1 MRRVFVLPFA
11 FAIMAAMPAAAQQ
24 SLGDVAGS
32 IKLKRPEGEAVVV
45 DGSSLARTSGPSRSS
60 LSGDLEVVLTDSRD
74 IARDLA
80 AILENLPRITSYIYS
95 DEQRAQLEGFAF
107 ALDTARNNVAM
118 FFGVEGVQDVVEKA
132 ESGVAEAQQ
141 ALASAQAAV
150 ARASWVPNDVR
161 RLAEHGAKLLDDA
174 LADLRKVE
182 RAGAAAQ
189 TPPPIDPIAAD
200 ASIRGLCGQ
209 SAAEGSDRS
218 RECVARQRAA
228 IDNIMGRSALASGV
242 DEPAFNTI
250 RNQCRAEW
258 VHDFVARDGCER
270 RRVAAAGRVQ

>member
-1 MRRVFVLPFA
+1 MRRVFVLLFA
-11 FAIMAAMPAAAQQ
+11 FALMAAMPAAAQQ

-32 IKLKRPEGEAVVV
+32 IKLKRSEGEPVVV

-60 LSGDLEVVLTDSRD
+60 LSGDLEAVLTDSRD
-74 IARDLA
+74 TARDLA
-80 AILENLPRITSYIYS
+80 AMLENLPRITSYIYS
-95 DEQRAQLEGFAF
+95 DEQRAQLEGFGF

-118 FFGVEGVQDVVEKA
+118 FFGVEGLQDVVEKA
-132 ESGVAEAQQ
+132 ESGIAEAQQ
-141 ALASAQAAV
+141 ALASAEAAV

-174 LADLRKVE
+174 LADLRKLQ

-189 TPPPIDPIAAD
+189 TPPLIDPIAAD

-209 SAAEGSDRS
+209 SAAEGSDRY
-218 RECVARQRAA
+218 RECESRQRAA
-228 IDNIMGRSALASGV
+228 IENIRGRSALASGL
-242 DEPAFNTI
+242 DEAAFNTI
-250 RNQCRAEW
+250 RNQCRTEW

-270 RRVAAAGRVQ
+270 RRVASAGGR

>member
-1 MRRVFVLPFA
+1 MRRVLVLLFA
-11 FAIMAAMPAAAQQ
+11 SAMMAAMPAAAQQ

-32 IKLKRPEGEAVVV
+32 IKLKRPQGEAVVV
-45 DGSSLARTSGPSRSS
+45 DGSSLTRTSGPSRSS
-60 LSGDLEVVLTDSRD
+60 LSGDLEAVLTDSRD
-74 IARDLA
+74 AARDLA
-80 AILENLPRITSYIYS
+80 AMLEDLPRITRYQYS
-95 DEQRAQLEGFAF
+95 DEQRARLEELAF
-107 ALDTARNNVAM
+107 GLETARNNVAM
-118 FFGVEGVQDVVEKA
+118 FFGVEGVQDIVEKA

-150 ARASWVPNDVR
+150 GSASWVPNDVR

-174 LADLRKVE
+174 LADLRKLQ

-189 TPPPIDPIAAD
+189 TPPTIDPIAAD

-209 SAAEGSDRS
+209 SSAEGSDRH
-218 RECVARQRAA
+218 RECDARQRAA
-228 IDNIMGRSALASGV
+228 IDNIMGRSALASGL
-242 DEPAFNTI
+242 DDAAFNTI

-270 RRVAAAGRVQ
+270 RRVASAGGR

>member
-1 MRRVFVLPFA
+1 MRRVFVLLFA
-11 FAIMAAMPAAAQQ
+11 FAVIAAIPAAAQQ

-45 DGSSLARTSGPSRSS
+45 DGSSLTRTSGPSRSS
-60 LSGDLEVVLTDSRD
+60 LSADLEAVLADSRD
-74 IARDLA
+74 AARDLVA
-80 AILENLPRITSYIYS
+80 MLENLPRTTRYQYS
-95 DEQRAQLEGFAF
+95 GEQRARLEEIAF
-107 ALDTARNNVAM
+107 GLDTARNNVAM
-118 FFGVEGVQDVVEKA
+118 FFGVEGMQDIVEKA

-150 ARASWVPNDVR
+150 AGASRVPNDVR
-161 RLAEHGAKLLDDA
+161 RLAEHGATLLDDA
-174 LADLRKVE
+174 LADLRKLQ

-189 TPPPIDPIAAD
+189 APPTIDPIAAD

-209 SAAEGSDRS
+209 SSAEGSDRH

-228 IDNIMGRSALASGV
+228 IDNIMGRSALASGL
-242 DEPAFNTI
+242 DDGAFNTI

-258 VHDFVARDGCER
+258 VHDFDARDGCER
-270 RRVAAAGRVQ
+270 RRVAAAGGR

>member
-1 MRRVFVLPFA
+1 MRRVLVLLFA
-11 FAIMAAMPAAAQQ
+11 SAMMAAMPAAAQQ

-32 IKLKRPEGEAVVV
+32 IKLKRPQGEAVVV
-45 DGSSLARTSGPSRSS
+45 DGSSLTRTSGPSRSS
-60 LSGDLEVVLTDSRD
+60 LSGDLEAVLTDSRD
-74 IARDLA
+74 AARDLA
-80 AILENLPRITSYIYS
+80 AMLEDLPRITRYQYS
-95 DEQRAQLEGFAF
+95 DEQRARLEELAF
-107 ALDTARNNVAM
+107 GLETAQNNVAM
-118 FFGVEGVQDVVEKA
+118 FFGVEGVQDIVEKA

-150 ARASWVPNDVR
+150 GSASWVPNDVR

-174 LADLRKVE
+174 LADLRKLQ

-189 TPPPIDPIAAD
+189 TPPTIDPIAAD

-209 SAAEGSDRS
+209 SSAEGSDRY
-218 RECVARQRAA
+218 RECDARQRAA
-228 IDNIMGRSALASGV
+228 IDNIMGRSALASGL
-242 DEPAFNTI
+242 DDAAFNTI

-270 RRVAAAGRVQ
+270 RRVASAGGR

>member
-1 MRRVFVLPFA
+1 MRRVFVLLFA

-32 IKLKRPEGEAVVV
+32 IKLKRTQGEPVVV

-60 LSGDLEVVLTDSRD
+60 LSGDLEAVLSDSRD
-74 IARDLA
+74 TVRDLA
-80 AILENLPRITSYIYS
+80 AMLENLPRITSYIYS

-118 FFGVEGVQDVVEKA
+118 FFGVEGMQDVVEKA

-150 ARASWVPNDVR
+150 ASASWVPNDVR

-189 TPPPIDPIAAD
+189 TPPTIDPIAAD

-209 SAAEGSDRS
+209 SSAEGSDRYL
-218 RECVARQRAA
+218 ECVARQRAA
-228 IDNIMGRSALASGV
+228 IDNIMGRSALASGL
-242 DEPAFNTI
+242 DDAAFNTI

-258 VHDFVARDGCER
+258 VHDFDARDGCER
-270 RRVAAAGRVQ
+270 RRVAAAGGR